1 MTSKKEY
8 EKPFQHEN
16 ELAEKKTIRDII
28 ESSSSYIFDVDTEEE
43 DDVLDYCDVK
53 MMQIAR
59 NLREVWNQKEYSI
72 SQLADK
78 SGVTANNI
86 YKMEKDFKNISV
98 KTLLKLCKG
107 LEVKVTDIISE
118 DNSNQEVSDAEVF
131 AYLTE
136 SLTAT
141 EKNAILEVV
150 RICKGFKQD

>member
-1 MTSKKEY
+1 ME
-8 EKPFQHEN
+8 
-16 ELAEKKTIRDII
+16 AEKKTKTIRDII
-28 ESSSSYIFDVDTEEE
+28 ESFDFHMSDVDAEEE
-43 DDVLDYCDVK
+43 DDIQDYCNIK
-53 MMQIAR
+53 IMQIAK
-59 NLREVWNQKEYSI
+59 NLREVRNQKGYSI
-72 SQLADK
+72 NQLADK

-98 KTLLKLCKG
+98 KTLLRFCKV

-118 DNSNQEVSDAEVF
+118 DDSNQDVSDAEVF

>member
-1 MTSKKEY
+1 ME
-8 EKPFQHEN
+8 
-16 ELAEKKTIRDII
+16 AEKKTKTIRDII
-28 ESSSSYIFDVDTEEE
+28 ESFDFHMSDVDAEEE
-43 DDVLDYCDVK
+43 DDIQDYCNIK
-53 MMQIAR
+53 IMQIAK
-59 NLREVWNQKEYSI
+59 NLREVRNQKGYSI
-72 SQLADK
+72 NQLADK

-98 KTLLKLCKG
+98 KTLLRLCKA

-118 DNSNQEVSDAEVF
+118 DDSNQDVSDAEVF

>member
-1 MTSKKEY
+1 
-8 EKPFQHEN
+8 
-16 ELAEKKTIRDII
+16 
-28 ESSSSYIFDVDTEEE
+28 
-43 DDVLDYCDVK
+43 

-98 KTLLKLCKG
+98 KTLLKLCKR
-107 LEVKVTDIISE
+107 LEVKVTDIILK

-150 RICKGFKQD
+150 RICKGFVKDLNRIEMLKGRENRKIVAIYEVTETYKKC